1 MPAERN
7 PHADDS
13 LLSGPLIALTGV
25 ALRSPGWVVALAVG
39 VALAAVAYTVCGLEF
54 KTSRLDLLSPRSE
67 YNQRWLAHLQEFGA
81 RDDAVVVVR
90 AADPLV
96 VRSAVDRLGG
106 SLAGQS
112 QYFESVFYRLDLPSL
127 RSKGLHY
134 LPEPEFEQLLQR
146 ISQAS
151 VLSSVGRGTFDLA
164 LALELLNRNLESVR
178 PAEEDAWR
186 QTEIQ
191 YETLAQWIGGGLQMG
206 ANQGAPAAEALTTP
220 LTEGMDALRLPR
232 YLTAEEGRTAFI
244 LLKLKDEAHG
254 GLSQAVAIA
263 RLRHEI
269 AEFQREKAGVWAGL
283 TGMPVIEYDEMAA
296 SQFDMIWTS
305 IASLIVV
312 AALFSAAYGGLR
324 HAALASLV
332 LLLGMAYAFGA
343 VTLVVGHL
351 NILSSAFGV
360 VLVGL
365 GIDFSI
371 HYVASYLDFRR
382 KGVAVQ
388 QALLET
394 ARTIGPG
401 VVTGAVTTSAAFF
414 CAGFTEF
421 TGVCEL
427 GIVAGWG
434 VLLCLLATILVLPP
448 LIVLFDREDGSR
460 PIPQLVPVGRWLKPV
475 SRSPRLVL
483 ALGVAVT
490 LLCVFGLGGVKYDH
504 NLLNLQPAHVES
516 SGIERELFLRLD
528 DSVWFAVST
537 CNSREELLARKAR
550 FDKLDVTAKTEEIV
564 SLVPASSRRRQQEI
578 AWAADELARLPPLP
592 PTTKVSLTALLREL
606 GHARELLSRNST
618 HESPTQQ
625 LLARVEAALRQIP
638 TEMTEGL
645 LSRGVEK
652 MAGHMLAG
660 LAQVR
665 LSCDPTPPQQ
675 SDLPRELT
683 DRFIG
688 ATNKHLLKI
697 YAKGNVWDLDA
708 LSRFVSAVEAVDPQI
723 TGHPVQTFYASRQ
736 MQESYL
742 QSGLYALGAVFVL
755 LLFDFRNLRHALLA
769 MVPLA
774 LGSLQLAGLIG
785 WFEIPLNAANMIVMP
800 LLLGIGVDDGVHL
813 VHELRRIQGP
823 FRLRNS
829 TAVALLLTSTT
840 TLASFG
846 ILILARHQGLRSL
859 GQVLSLGVFLCL
871 AVSLTVFPA
880 ILRLISLRRR
890 HPQRGSRKA
899 AASQSS
905 STLRPDNLVVE
916 SPLPIS
922 PAVEMPALALAEFE
936 QADANQDRE
945 AFSPDSPSKIQR
957 PEDSED
963 SENRPISER
972 LLFPEP
978 ASGSELVWLQLDDE
992 PADSVTQTPR
1002 RRPLPRRSEHA
1013 S

>member
-13 LLSGPLIALTGV
+13 LLSGPLIAVTGA
-25 ALRSPGWVVALAVG
+25 ALRNPGWVVALSAAL
-39 VALAAVAYTVCGLEF
+39 ALAAVAYSVCGLEF

-90 AADPLV
+90 GADPQA
-96 VRSAVDRLGG
+96 VRAAVDRLGG
-106 SLAGQS
+106 SLAGQT
-112 QYFESVFYRLDLPSL
+112 QYFDSVFYRIDLPAL

-134 LPEPEFEQLLQR
+134 VPQPEFEQLLER

-164 LALELLNRNLESVR
+164 QALELLNRNLESVR
-178 PAEEDAWR
+178 PADEDSWR

-191 YETLAQWIGGGLQMG
+191 YETLARWIGGGLRMG
-206 ANQGAPAAEALTTP
+206 ASQG
-220 LTEGMDALRLPR
+220 DALATEENSPFAGGLAALQAPR

-244 LLKLKDEAHG
+244 LLKLKDETHG
-254 GLSQAVAIA
+254 GSSLAVSLA

-269 AEFQREKAGVWAGL
+269 VEFQRGQKGIWAGL

-324 HAALASLV
+324 HAALSSLV
-332 LLLGMAYAFGA
+332 LLMGMAYAFGA

-371 HYVASYLDFRR
+371 HYVAAYLDFRR

-388 QALLET
+388 PALLET

-414 CAGFTEF
+414 CAGLTEF

-434 VLLCLLATILVLPP
+434 VLLCLLATIVILPP
-448 LIVLFDREDGSR
+448 LIALCDREDAAR

-483 ALGVAVT
+483 AVGLAVT
-490 LLCVFGLGGVKYDH
+490 LLCVFGVGGLKYDH

-528 DSVWFAVST
+528 DSVWFAVSS
-537 CNSREELLARKAR
+537 CDSREELLARKAR
-550 FDKLDVTAKTEEIV
+550 FDGLEVTAKTEEIV
-564 SLVPASSRRRQQEI
+564 SLVPASSLRRQQEI
-578 AWAADELARLPPLP
+578 AWAADELARLPPQP
-592 PTTKVSLTALLREL
+592 PTAKIALTALLREL
-606 GHARELLSRNST
+606 SQARELLARSST

-625 LLARVEAALRQIP
+625 LLGRLEAALRQIP
-638 TEMTEGL
+638 TELAEGML
-645 LSRGVEK
+645 ARGVEK
-652 MAGHMLAG
+652 MAGQMLTG

-665 LSCDPTPPQQ
+665 LCCDPAPPLQ

-697 YAKGNVWDLDA
+697 YAKGNVWDLEA
-708 LSRFVSAVEAVDPQI
+708 LSRFVSAVEAVDPRI

-736 MQESYL
+736 MQQSYL

-769 MVPLA
+769 MGPLS
-774 LGSLQLAGLIG
+774 LGAFQLAGLIG
-785 WFEIPLNAANMIVMP
+785 WFDIPLNAANMIVMP

-813 VHELRRIQGP
+813 VHELRRGQGP

-829 TAVALLLTSTT
+829 TAVAILLTSTT

-871 AVSLTVFPA
+871 TASLTVFPA
-880 ILRLISLRRR
+880 FLRLISQSRRPTR
-890 HPQRGSRKA
+890 LKKERA
-899 AASQSS
+899 AAREPAAGLQPA
-905 STLRPDNLVVE
+905 LPVE
-916 SPLPIS
+916 SASIA
-922 PAVEMPALALAEFE
+922 PATALAELSSATSE
-936 QADANQDRE
+936 PDAENDLPVSDDLSPAE
-945 AFSPDSPSKIQR
+945 NSDSGPGEEEFAASPAFAQ
-957 PEDSED
+957 
-963 SENRPISER
+963 
-972 LLFPEP
+972 LLFPAAPPASEMLWLPLEEEP
-978 ASGSELVWLQLDDE
+978 AEGQGH
-992 PADSVTQTPR
+992 TPR
-1002 RRPLPRRSEHA
+1002 RRPLPRRSQQA
-1013 S
+1013 T